1 VKVDWLVGLPTVSGR
16 YGCPTRVVSDIFYP
30 VRPQGSMDSTLLN
43 HYIESVIIPL
53 LPNMH
58 KTAVFDDATGKLI
71 QGPVILT
78 VDAGPGRIV
87 LSEQTL
93 AQREAFFEQG
103 LIIMMGLPN
112 ATSVQQEKDA
122 LYGPFKSATYAQGER
137 VVQEKL
143 KAGRP
148 CKKE

>member
-1 VKVDWLVGLPTVSGR
+1 
-16 YGCPTRVVSDIFYP
+16 
-30 VRPQGSMDSTLLN
+30 
-43 HYIESVIIPL
+43 
-53 LPNMH
+53 MH
-58 KTAVFDDATGKLI
+58 KTAVFDNATGKLN

-112 ATSVQQEKDA
+112 ATSVQQEIDA